1 MSNTNAP
8 IGIFNMVK
16 DKVHVNKQ
24 GLIPHLS
31 VLTFDSFRIAYLQLN
46 QFKITV
52 VGSAPYYTITLHNA
66 TAWLTID
73 KWFSSGFI

>member
-16 DKVHVNKQ
+16 DKFHVNQQ

-31 VLTFDSFRIAYLQLN
+31 VPTSDSFRIAYYAVELIQN
-46 QFKITV
+46 HRCGI
-52 VGSAPYYTITLHNA
+52 GSVLHNA
-66 TAWLTID
+66 TEWLTID
-73 KWFSSGFI
+73 KWFSSGFV